1 MTAPTDLSA
10 FALPDLTYDFAA
22 ADSVARACDAAQSA
36 VAFDSPSRAALVLL
50 GGTDFAGGFAETFRA
65 NAAIAQ
71 EDSRELTTKLG
82 EIAQGIRRL
91 SEAAREENARRRDA
105 RAWRDRVLARRADA
119 VDSTWDRIF
128 GEEPPPSSGK
138 LDAPAFPATS
148 YAPRAR
154 STPSA
159 GGGPGSGG
167 GISSARPEN
176 LRSFASGS
184 ASLNGQLSALPG
196 RIESAMASFAQTC
209 DFGTVDVTPV
219 LRGFRAWLDANDGD
233 VRWANTIAAAFEA
246 AGSSG
251 AVVSVAD
258 SSLASALQAAGV
270 SQTRTDLRFG
280 KPSLFGAVPTSGF
293 AADPVNTA
301 TGNFIE
307 VEQDIAFEGSAT
319 ALDLTRTY
327 NSFDTVGGVFGP
339 GWSSVLDMRL
349 ELLDDHIAMVT
360 DDGRRITFP
369 TRGSSGVRA
378 IGENLWLATEPAAAS
393 RAASSTPPDG
403 TVLVVRDNAG
413 AWWSFAMTGAWLA
426 SGTGDRAAV
435 TAGRDRDGR
444 LVRLEHRRGRAVA
457 FAHADGLVR
466 SARSSDGRTVTYE
479 YDADGMLTSATSPSG
494 TRSYTWDQDRR
505 IERVTAADGVVECVN
520 TYDEHGRVLRQATP
534 HGRTLRFAYLPGRVT
549 SVSDEDGANA
559 NTWTSDRH
567 GRVVGIVDADGHR
580 QSLSHDEHG
589 NLVASTARDGSVTVH
604 AYDDRGRL
612 VRTVAADGTDTTV
625 SHDEQD
631 RVRRIERDGRVV
643 TFEHA
648 GPSARFPSV
657 VADERGAAFALTW
670 DDDLL
675 VRMADP
681 AGVVV
686 AYEYDRAGDLVAV
699 RDALGGTIRVDRDP
713 AGRVAAT
720 TTPLGHRT
728 RFTYDDAGRMTSRE
742 DPAGAVWTFERDAGG
757 RIGAVVDPLG
767 GRTTHEHGPSGD
779 VTSTTD
785 PLGRRTELRY
795 DRLGN
800 LSAVVLPDGARWD
813 LLHDALSR
821 LQEVSDP
828 AGGRWLREHD
838 AVGRPTARVDP
849 SGVRSVVEPVDGGPS
864 VDGSPSTPSFEFDL
878 ANRVVAGTSPLGDR
892 TAIEYDACGRLAAW
906 TDADGGRTT
915 LRYDADSRLVERV
928 EPSGAVTVFEYD
940 ACARLVRE
948 HVPGVGTTRYGHDL
962 AGRLTWIDDPRN
974 GRRTIAR
981 DAAGQM
987 VAVDDGLGR
996 TTAFDHDAVGQVTQT
1011 TTPSGERTRTD
1022 HTPLGQVSS
1031 TTDPLDRTV
1040 VSTRDPAGRLST
1052 RTDPDGH
1059 TTTWVHDAAGRLSEV
1074 RHEDRL
1080 VASIARDA
1088 DERAVTIND
1097 LTHPDGTPTV
1107 HRLEYGARGE
1117 LLRRTTTRA
1126 GRSTTTRW
1134 EYDAAGNQR
1143 AVISPDG
1150 MRTEFDRGRGGV
1162 LTAIRR
1168 SDFPEATFRHDGD
1181 GRLTGAIAGAL
1192 AQAWEYDDGFL
1203 VSHSSDGSE
1212 TVLERDDRGRLT
1224 AVRGPDSE
1232 AVRYEYD
1239 AASQLLAARD
1249 GSSVSTWSYDGS
1261 GRLVDE
1267 QRATDRY
1274 SYSHDGAGALLQA
1287 ERHGD
1292 APSVV
1297 RFAYDGLGRRVRAES
1312 DEVTTSYAWDELGRL
1327 RTVVREDGT
1336 GTDRTDLW
1344 VNALGELA
1352 EVNGTTLSW
1361 DPTTPVPTLMS
1372 VGDAPVVTAPGL
1384 LGVDGTWT
1392 SAGWRRARSTQR
1404 ADPWTAT
1411 DAVTAAG
1418 LPDGIGVSPTGTVV
1432 VGGLEFTGA
1441 RMYDPSVRSF
1451 LSPDPLPA
1459 VVGAA
1464 WSDNPYSYAGND
1476 PVNQIDPSGLRPITD
1491 AELAAYGAGRQGL
1504 LGIAHRFSNDGAFA
1518 MDGDL
1523 HASHAAS
1530 WMLGM
1535 YLLDPRPNLTP
1546 GLVIDA
1552 LNPFRSGVPI
1562 GATVDLY
1569 AGSVL
1574 TSRQGQLLFG
1584 WATGTSPR
1592 TLVYGSDSTMTDVVR
1607 GNLPAE
1613 DRTDMLN
1620 ELKNGKSV
1628 VSGDGY
1634 SAGSPTPDNRDFL
1647 RDLRTIATWPVAS
1660 EHDRTL
1666 LTLGSYDIEAAVV
1679 DRNDDGSAVV
1689 EYTATNETTLGSLL
1703 RFPGFDYEALNRA
1716 AGDHGPFSRV
1726 TERFTWKEEVQW

>member
-1 MTAPTDLSA
+1 M
-10 FALPDLTYDFAA
+10 PDLTYDFPA
-22 ADSVARACDAAQSA
+22 ADAVARACDAAKTSISLQT
-36 VAFDSPSRAALVLL
+36 PSRGALVLL
-50 GGTDFAGGFAETFRA
+50 GSTDFAGRFAETFRA
-65 NAAIAQ
+65 NAAIAV
-71 EDSRELTTKLG
+71 EDSRELSTKLG

-91 SEAAREENARRRDA
+91 SDAAREENMRRRAA
-105 RAWRDRVLARRADA
+105 RAWRDRVVARRADA
-119 VDSTWDRIF
+119 VDSMWDHVF

-138 LDAPAFPATS
+138 LDAPTFPDTS

-154 STPSA
+154 STPSPGA
-159 GGGPGSGG
+159 GPGSGG
-167 GISSARPEN
+167 GVSSARPES

-184 ASLNGQLSALPG
+184 ASLDGDLSALPG
-196 RIESAMASFAQTC
+196 RIESAMASFARTC
-209 DFGTVDVTPV
+209 DFGTVDVAPV
-219 LRGFRAWLDANDGD
+219 VRGFRAWLDANGGD
-233 VRWANTIAAAFEA
+233 VRWANTVAAAFES
-246 AGSSG
+246 AGAGG

-258 SSLASALQAAGV
+258 SSLAAALQAAGV
-270 SQTRTDLRFG
+270 NRTRTDLDFG
-280 KPSLFGAVPTSGF
+280 EPTLFGAVPTSGF

-307 VEQDIAFEGSAT
+307 VEHDLAFAGGAT
-319 ALDLTRTY
+319 ALDLSRTY
-327 NSFDTVGGVFGP
+327 NSFDTVGGAFGP

-378 IGENLWLATEPAAAS
+378 VGENLWLATEPAAVS
-393 RAASSTPPDG
+393 GAASSTPPDG

-479 YDADGMLTSATSPSG
+479 YDADGMLATATSPSG

-559 NTWTSDRH
+559 NTWMSDRH

-604 AYDDRGRL
+604 AYDDQGRL
-612 VRTVAADGTDTTV
+612 VKTVAADGTDTTV
-625 SHDEQD
+625 SYDEQD
-631 RVRRIERDGRVV
+631 RVRRIERDGRLV

-675 VRMADP
+675 VRMEDP

-699 RDALGGTIRVDRDP
+699 RDALGGTIQIDRDP

-728 RFTYDDAGRMTSRE
+728 RFTYDDAGRVTSRE

-785 PLGRRTELRY
+785 PLGRTTELRY

-828 AGGRWLREHD
+828 AGGRWLREQD
-838 AVGRPTARVDP
+838 VVGRPTARVDP
-849 SGVRSVVEPVDGGPS
+849 SGVRSVVELVDGGPS
-864 VDGSPSTPSFEFDL
+864 VDGSPSAPSFEFDL

-906 TDADGGRTT
+906 TDVDGGRTT

-940 ACARLVRE
+940 ACGRLVRE

-1011 TTPSGERTRTD
+1011 TAPSGERTRTD

-1052 RTDPDGH
+1052 RTDPDGR
-1059 TTTWVHDAAGRLSEV
+1059 TTTWVRDAAGRLSEV
-1074 RHEDRL
+1074 RHDDRL

-1088 DERAVTIND
+1088 DERSVTIND

-1150 MRTEFDRGRGGV
+1150 VRTEFDRGRGGV

-1168 SDFPEATFRHDGD
+1168 SDFPEATFRHDED
-1181 GRLTGAIAGAL
+1181 GRLTGALAGAL
-1192 AQAWEYDDGFL
+1192 AQAWEYEDGFL

-1224 AVRGPDSE
+1224 AVRAPDGE

-1239 AASQLLAARD
+1239 TASQLLAARE

-1267 QRATDRY
+1267 QRAAERY

-1297 RFAYDGLGRRVRAES
+1297 QFAYDGLGRRVRAES
-1312 DEVTTSYAWDELGRL
+1312 DEFTMSYAWDELGHL

-1336 GTDRTDLW
+1336 DSDRTDLW

-1352 EVNGTTLSW
+1352 EVNGTALSW
-1361 DPTTPVPTLMS
+1361 DLTTPVATLLS
-1372 VGDAPVVTAPGL
+1372 VGDVPVITAPGL
-1384 LGVDGTWT
+1384 LGVDGTWKP
-1392 SAGWRRARSTQR
+1392 SGWRRARSTQR

-1411 DAVTAAG
+1411 DAVTTAG

-1432 VGGLEFTGA
+1432 VGGLEVTGA

-1504 LGIAHRFSNDGAFA
+1504 LGIAHRFSNNGAFA
-1518 MDGDL
+1518 MDGDV
-1523 HASHAAS
+1523 HASHALS
-1530 WMLGM
+1530 WLLGM
-1535 YLLDPRPNLTP
+1535 SLLDPSP
-1546 GLVIDA
+1546 GPGFLLGLLSPMPLI
-1552 LNPFRSGVPI
+1552 GIPI
-1562 GATVDLY
+1562 GMAADFY
-1569 AGSVL
+1569 AGTVL
-1574 TSRQGQLLFG
+1574 TSGQGEMLFG

-1592 TLVYGSDSTMTDVVR
+1592 TLLYGSDSKMTQAVR
-1607 GNLPAE
+1607 EQLPA
-1613 DRTDMLN
+1613 DQR
-1620 ELKNGKSV
+1620 KNII
-1628 VSGDGY
+1628 
-1634 SAGSPTPDNRDFL
+1634 
-1647 RDLRTIATWPVAS
+1647 RDLKAGEPVASGYGYNAESPGLDNPNFVRDLVTVATWPIAP
-1660 EHDRTL
+1660 EENRTL
-1666 LTLGSYDIEAAVV
+1666 LALGSYEVEARVV
-1679 DRNDDGSAVV
+1679 SRDADGPAVV
-1689 EYTATNETTLGSLL
+1689 EYTATNETTLGSFL
-1703 RFPGFDYEALNRA
+1703 RGLPGFSYEDLNRM
-1716 AGDHGPFSRV
+1716 AGDHGPMSRV
-1726 TERFTWKEEVQW
+1726 TERFTWKEEVQ

>member
-1 MTAPTDLSA
+1 MTEPTDLSA

-138 LDAPAFPATS
+138 LDAPAFPTTS
-148 YAPRAR
+148 YTPRAR

-159 GGGPGSGG
+159 GGGAGSGG

-184 ASLNGQLSALPG
+184 ASSNGQLSALPG
-196 RIESAMASFAQTC
+196 RIESAMASFAQSC
-209 DFGTVDVTPV
+209 DFGTVDVSPV

-246 AGSSG
+246 AGSHG

-258 SSLASALQAAGV
+258 SSLAAALQAAGV

-378 IGENLWLATEPAAAS
+378 VGENLWLATEPAAAS
-393 RAASSTPPDG
+393 GAASSTPPDG

-413 AWWSFAMTGAWLA
+413 AWWSFAMTGEWLA
-426 SGTGDRAAV
+426 SGTGNRAAV

-444 LVRLEHRRGRAVA
+444 LARLEHRRGRAVA
-457 FAHADGLVR
+457 FVHADGLVR

-479 YDADGMLTSATSPSG
+479 YDADGMLASATSPSG

-625 SHDEQD
+625 SYDEQD

-757 RIGAVVDPLG
+757 RIRAVVDPLG
-767 GRTTHEHGPSGD
+767 GRTTQEHGPSGD

-785 PLGRRTELRY
+785 PLGRTTELRY

-849 SGVRSVVEPVDGGPS
+849 SGVRSVVELVDGGTS
-864 VDGSPSTPSFEFDL
+864 VNGSPSAPSFEFDL

-906 TDADGGRTT
+906 TDVDGGRTT

-948 HVPGVGTTRYGHDL
+948 RVPGVGTTRYGHDL

-996 TTAFDHDAVGQVTQT
+996 TTAFDRDAVGQVTQT

-1059 TTTWVHDAAGRLSEV
+1059 TTIWVRDAAGRLSEV
-1074 RHEDRL
+1074 RHDDRL

-1212 TVLERDDRGRLT
+1212 TVLERDDRGHLT
-1224 AVRGPDSE
+1224 AVRGPDGE

-1267 QRATDRY
+1267 QRAADRC
-1274 SYSHDGAGALLQA
+1274 SYSHDGAGALLEA

-1312 DEVTTSYAWDELGRL
+1312 DEVTTSYAWDELGHL

-1518 MDGDL
+1518 MDGDV
-1523 HASHAAS
+1523 HASHALS
-1530 WMLGM
+1530 WLLGM
-1535 YLLDPRPNLTP
+1535 SLLDPSP
-1546 GLVIDA
+1546 GPGFWLGLLSPMPLI
-1552 LNPFRSGVPI
+1552 GIPI
-1562 GATVDLY
+1562 GMAADFY
-1569 AGSVL
+1569 AGTVL
-1574 TSRQGQLLFG
+1574 TSGQGEMLFG

-1592 TLVYGSDSTMTDVVR
+1592 TLLYGSDSKMTQAVSQELTPAQRERAVKGLKD
-1607 GNLPAE
+1607 GNA
-1613 DRTDMLN
+1613 
-1620 ELKNGKSV
+1620 V
-1628 VSGDGY
+1628 VSDRLGY
-1634 SAGSPTPDNRDFL
+1634 SAGPASLSNENLIRDIGTVL
-1647 RDLRTIATWPVAS
+1647 TWPIAS
-1660 EHDRTL
+1660 ERDRTL
-1666 LTLGSYDIEAAVV
+1666 LALGTYDVEARLV
-1679 DRNDDGSAVV
+1679 RENGDGTATV
-1689 EYTATNETTLGSLL
+1689 EYTAVNETTLGSLL
-1703 RFPGFDYEALNRA
+1703 RFPGADYEGLNRA
-1716 AGDHGPFSRV
+1716 AGEDGPASRV
-1726 TERFTWKEEVQW
+1726 TEEFTWKETVEW